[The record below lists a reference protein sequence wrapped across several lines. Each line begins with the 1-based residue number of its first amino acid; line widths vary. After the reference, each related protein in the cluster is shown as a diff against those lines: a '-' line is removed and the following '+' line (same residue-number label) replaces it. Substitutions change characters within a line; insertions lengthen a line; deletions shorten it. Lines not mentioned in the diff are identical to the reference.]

1 MGGTMGNTQENGS
14 WDWRIYQSSYEAFRY
29 TTVGSFTS
37 PSSKLETSIT
47 TDKKLGFS
55 TTSHVIWLSFRPN
68 IKQLRT
74 HEGSQNPKTYL
85 RIQNLKCTSASPS
98 LLPSLC
104 FGFQHMTV
112 PIRYMYGE

>member
-1 MGGTMGNTQENGS
+1 MGNIQENGDR
-14 WDWRIYQSSYEAFRY
+14 DWRIYQSHH
-29 TTVGSFTS
+29 T
-37 PSSKLETSIT
+37 KHSIT
-47 TDKKLGFS
+47 LRMDHSPHLPRSLKPQASINTDKKLGFS
-55 TTSHVIWLSFRPN
+55 TTPHVIWLSFRPN

-104 FGFQHMTV
+104 FGFLHMAV
-112 PIRYMYGE
+112 LIRYMYGE